1 MARVR
6 DVIEDEEWRL
16 RPLSALLGAAAG
28 ILGCMIVYNAV
39 FHQPVRAH
47 LAQILPANT
56 ATRIDMP
63 KASASGASTT
73 TVVLKYDP
81 LIEDVQRELVAVGL
95 FKGMVDGVNGLRT
108 KQAILQYQ
116 QLNGLPASGEPSEDL
131 VNHMRFTRKVQ
142 AAAQFT
148 GSVTPTPAV
157 ATAKAPSGVITSGDA
172 QRVKQVQVTLAG
184 LGYDINTVNGQVT
197 EETRAAI
204 LKYEMDNG
212 LDMAGSVD
220 AGLLKALKIT
230 AN

>member
-1 MARVR
+1 
-6 DVIEDEEWRL
+6 
-16 RPLSALLGAAAG
+16 
-28 ILGCMIVYNAV
+28 MIAYNAL
-39 FHQPVRAH
+39 FHQPVRPR
-47 LAQILPANT
+47 LAQILATSGATRVDVPQANAT
-56 ATRIDMP
+56 AT
-63 KASASGASTT
+63 SAT

-81 LIEDVQRELVAVGL
+81 LIEDVQRELLAVGL

-108 KQAILQYQ
+108 KQAIQQYQ
-116 QLNGLPASGEPSEDL
+116 QLNGLPANGEPSEDL

-148 GSVTPTPAV
+148 GSVTPTSTV
-157 ATAKAPSGVITSGDA
+157 SSAKAPTGAIAAGDM

-212 LDMAGSVD
+212 LDMVGTID
-220 AGLLKALKIT
+220 HGLLAALKIS

>member
-6 DVIEDEEWRL
+6 DVIDDDEWRL
-16 RPLSALLGAAAG
+16 RPLSALLGVAAG
-28 ILGCMIVYNAV
+28 LLGCMIAYNAL
-39 FHQPVRAH
+39 FHQPIQPR
-47 LAQILPANT
+47 LAQILANGGT
-56 ATRIDMP
+56 PRLDVPQAGSTVP
-63 KASASGASTT
+63 SAT

-81 LIEDVQRELVAVGL
+81 LIEDVQRELLAVGL

-108 KQAILQYQ
+108 KQAIQQYQ

-148 GSVTPTPAV
+148 GSTTPTA
-157 ATAKAPSGVITSGDA
+157 AAAPSLPTTPMALGAS

-184 LGYDINTVNGQVT
+184 LGYEINTVNGQIT
-197 EETRAAI
+197 AETRAAI

-212 LDMAGSVD
+212 LDMVGSVD
-220 AGLLKALKIT
+220 AARLKTLRIS